1 MKKAFTIME
10 LLVAVGLLA
19 VVLAA
24 VGIVFNYSIN
34 AQRTAASTAEIMHTL
49 RAITDQINID
59 FTGLQ
64 KDGYLVL
71 WSDDSNSAVYFFST
85 GDFQSWYDSS
95 IKSNTARIYLGPAA
109 DDPNNLALD
118 MRLLTPGYIPTPGS
132 KLDYNDVSFAQCKA
146 DINNLEDPYT
156 VLSTDRPGINMAYD
170 PNDARRLLAQKV
182 GSFKIQWT
190 YGWTRSNEPNRIVWW
205 GLDDVGDP
213 NALRDETSLIKEP
226 NGVAINSVEIL
237 LIANAINEVKGPPYT
252 VWWDSTNQQYWPKAL
267 KFTFTLYDSRGLF
280 KNGRKFEHIVYIGN

>member
-24 VGIVFNYSIN
+24 VGIVFRYSID
-34 AQRTAASTAEIMHTL
+34 AQRTAASTAEVMHTL

-170 PNDARRLLAQKV
+170 SNDARRLLAQHV
-182 GSFKIQWT
+182 GSFKIEWT
-190 YGWTRSNEPNRIVWW
+190 YGWVHSGASGQIVWW
-205 GLDDVGDP
+205 GFDNPDTND
-213 NALRDETSLIKEP
+213 LRSDGNLERS
-226 NGVAINSVEIL
+226 GVLVPAAEIL
-237 LIANAINEVKGPPYT
+237 LIANAINETKGPPYT
-252 VWWDSTNQQYWPKAL
+252 VQWNPANQQYWPKAL

-280 KNGRKFEHIVYIGN
+280 KHGRKFEHIVYIGQ